1 MKKIAITTRI
11 INDGSHGE
19 VRDALDVNWI
29 KLIEHLGFIPIV
41 IPTGVDYPD
50 YIKSLNIDG
59 IIFSGG
65 DDLFSISKNDL
76 SKIRDEKEK
85 IILDFAIQESIPVYG
100 VCRGMQFIADYFGSR
115 LDKMSNHVAVSHK
128 IKPAYS
134 FWGSEYLN
142 ESKTVNSY
150 HNYGFN
156 QLSDELLSVAVAEDS
171 SVEALIHKTLKI
183 FGQMWHPERE
193 EPFKVFDLKL
203 MQKFFHD

>member
-11 INDGSHGE
+11 IIDDNHGE
-19 VRDALDVNWI
+19 VRDALDVKWI
-29 KLIEHLGFIPIV
+29 KLIDYLGFIPIV

-65 DDLFSISKNDL
+65 DDLYSISKNDL
-76 SKIRDEKEK
+76 SKLRDEKEK
-85 IILDFAIQESIPVYG
+85 RILDFSIEECVPVYG
-100 VCRGMQFIADYFGSR
+100 VCRGMQFIAEYFGST
-115 LDKMSNHVAVSHK
+115 LNKVSNHVAVSHK
-128 IKPAYS
+128 IKPAHS

-156 QLSDELLSVAVAEDS
+156 LLSDELLSVAVAEDS
-171 SVEALIHKTLKI
+171 SVEAFIHKTLKI

-193 EPFKVFDLKL
+193 EPFKEFNLKL
-203 MQKFFHD
+203 IQKFFND

>member
-1 MKKIAITTRI
+1 M
-11 INDGSHGE
+11 
-19 VRDALDVNWI
+19 
-29 KLIEHLGFIPIV
+29 
-41 IPTGVDYPD
+41 
-50 YIKSLNIDG
+50 
-59 IIFSGG
+59 
-65 DDLFSISKNDL
+65 
-76 SKIRDEKEK
+76 
-85 IILDFAIQESIPVYG
+85 YG
-100 VCRGMQFIADYFGSR
+100 VCRGMQFIAEYFRST
-115 LDKMSNHVAVSHK
+115 LDKMSNHVALSHK
-128 IKPAYS
+128 IKPAHS